1 MDLYADNLS
10 SLRRKQQDHRFSLTT
25 TALLAIQTIRSVKEV
40 HDRGYLHRDIKPV
53 RVHSLNFRSTKCP
66 KLFLLLDKKYC
77 LLIKHLNC
85 FWMVKSPIFLIAVFR
100 AILY

>member
-10 SLRRKQQDHRFSLTT
+10 SLRRKQPDHRFSLTT

-53 RVHSLNFRSTKCP
+53 SL
-66 KLFLLLDKKYC
+66 
-77 LLIKHLNC
+77 
-85 FWMVKSPIFLIAVFR
+85 
-100 AILY
+100 